1 MKRAIMSWSGGKDS
15 CLALQRAK
23 EFGVEIVALITAM
36 DESSMA
42 SRSNG
47 VSKDILLRQ
56 ADALGIPIICF
67 PTSWHNYEERLILN
81 LSEAKEKYQLD
92 CCVFGDIDIIRHR
105 EFEEHASAKAGLQAI
120 LPLWGEERK
129 ELAYDVI
136 ESGIKAKI
144 SVIRR
149 DLIPERLL
157 GANYDNDFLDN
168 IKRLGNVDICGENGE
183 FHTLVYDSPSFSQP
197 IVLETEKIEES
208 SNYMFCRL
216 KLKVKGI

>member
-1 MKRAIMSWSGGKDS
+1 MKKAIISWSGGKDS

-23 EFGVEIVALITAM
+23 EAGVEIVALITAM

-47 VSKDILLRQ
+47 VSRDILLRQ

-67 PTSWHNYEERLILN
+67 PTSWQTYEDQLILN
-81 LSEAKEKYQLD
+81 LSEAREKYQLD

-105 EFEEHASAKAGLQAI
+105 EFEEHASAKAGLESI
-120 LPLWGEERK
+120 LPLWREEREK
-129 ELAYDVI
+129 LAYDVI
-136 ESGIKAKI
+136 NSGIKAKI

-149 DLIPERLL
+149 DLIPEKFL
-157 GANYDNDFLDN
+157 GVDYDNDFIDD
-168 IKRLGNVDICGENGE
+168 IKHLGNVDICGENGE

-197 IVLETEKIEES
+197 IDLETEKIEES

-216 KLKVKGI
+216 KLKAKDI